1 MAERSQAMTSIAN
14 MNQANVN
21 TTDEVYTSGKANFSN
36 AMQSQASLNKS
47 DLIYK
52 HIFHLLREPPQP
64 ANRIMSKLPKLINT
78 IQAEQ

>member
-52 HIFHLLREPPQP
+52 HRIRLLREPPQL